1 MEGGFI
7 FRIISISWGINA
19 PEDGGL
25 SRLPHIIEKIPP
37 FFTQGLTIVLL
48 LPVFVTEVADRI
60 ETQLLLPRIVT
71 GPQLPNK
78 VMVLLLPLIV
88 TDWPLQVNV

>member
-1 MEGGFI
+1 MSAEGAE
-7 FRIISISWGINA
+7 N
-19 PEDGGL
+19 GG
-25 SRLPHIIEKIPP
+25 P
-37 FFTQGLTIVLL
+37 FFTQGPTIVLL

-78 VMVLLLPLIV
+78 VMVLPLPHPQARLQRLVEPILCGQEIV
-88 TDWPLQVNV
+88 L